1 MISQW
6 IDKSKKNDQNFQ
18 RKGDHQVS
26 RDRKRRKKKKKNRD
40 RDFQKKNRRRKKSR
54 RDGKVI
60 TDGE

>member
-26 RDRKRRKKKKKNRD
+26 RDRKRRKKKKKIAIE
-40 RDFQKKNRRRKKSR
+40 KKNRRRKKSR